1 MNDNL
6 YTVQELLSLQLASE
20 PASKTV
26 KNAYKVQIQLGEW
39 MAPEFISE
47 EWL

>member
-6 YTVQELLSLQLASE
+6 DTVQGLLSLQLASE
-20 PASKTV
+20 PANKSAKDV
-26 KNAYKVQIQLGEW
+26 YEVRIQLGEW